1 MLVVAWKSGFVS
13 LSSAVKQYKTVL
25 IQEYC
30 YILNIQHY
38 MTIMLLQS
46 QVCFTTLVEFNLQK
60 LLNFLLHPLLSPVKA
75 ELSSFSLKA
84 VKENEKVQTEI

>member
-1 MLVVAWKSGFVS
+1 MMLVVAWKSGFAS

-30 YILNIQHY
+30 STLNIQHY
-38 MTIMLLQS
+38 MTMLLQS

-60 LLNFLLHPLLSPVKA
+60 LLNFLLHPW
-75 ELSSFSLKA
+75 
-84 VKENEKVQTEI
+84 